1 MSQGTLISPCEWP
14 QQDGN
19 VFSLHFNLQTASVRG
34 FTKQV
39 LGSLISGADV
49 KEGAQKLLNATH
61 LQQVAPR
68 TVVAFLGSHIPTSG
82 DVNAQQGLQGF
93 LDAATSSLALPN
105 VLHKVSSPHPSR
117 CSDIENTI
125 AQQLAAVLPAN
136 SSERQHHIK
145 LSRTMMIYEPQPP

>member
-1 MSQGTLISPCEWP
+1 MDVLVDRAPALVWTRFCKIVHLQSSVSQGILLSPCEWP
-14 QQDGN
+14 KQDGN
-19 VFSLHFNLQTASVRG
+19 VLSLLSLVQTASVRG

-105 VLHKVSSPHPSR
+105 VLHKVFSPHPSR
-117 CSDIENTI
+117 HCDI
-125 AQQLAAVLPAN
+125 
-136 SSERQHHIK
+136 
-145 LSRTMMIYEPQPP
+145 